1 MGEWY
6 VEEPEKNCYCP
17 YQRLSKIV
25 LYLWYPCSFCFSLL
39 LSRKL
44 LLSLI
49 PISLVIVEK
58 RHNFNYP
65 RPVEVSSGPSKVSLG
80 LSGTQFSYTS
90 HLTISAWKS
99 GGVILP
105 KLPGR
110 RHIFI
115 FPGGDGTSGIS
126 SHVPCLNSFG
136 RRFQITG
143 LIK

>member
-1 MGEWY
+1 MISM
-6 VEEPEKNCYCP
+6 
-17 YQRLSKIV
+17 QFLFLS
-25 LYLWYPCSFCFSLL
+25 

-65 RPVEVSSGPSKVSLG
+65 RPVEVSSG
-80 LSGTQFSYTS
+80 LSGTQFSYAS
-90 HLTISAWKS
+90 HLTISTSK
-99 GGVILP
+99 GGGDILP

-115 FPGGDGTSGIS
+115 FPGGDGTSGRATSGTS
-126 SHVPCLNSFG
+126 SHVPWFNPSG
-136 RRFQITG
+136 SQTRG
-143 LIK
+143 LIE